1 MSGAPVIA
9 PPPHI
14 ERPIKRIM
22 LGMMLALQRVTLV
35 GAPAPITVRLR
46 DLMRNPQP
54 GDLVI
59 ESSIAPWLLYRD
71 PEFLDSRWDGQFLT
85 YSGTVREYREVE
97 GETVVDTF
105 LECLNPDGT
114 TFSWTNAE
122 LLAVPSGLVD
132 THLSPVDNYQHKG

>member
-1 MSGAPVIA
+1 MPDPSVK

-22 LGMMLALQRVTLV
+22 LGMMLSLQRVTLV
-35 GAPAPITVRLR
+35 GDPAPITVTLR
-46 DLMRNPQP
+46 DTMRNPQP
-54 GDLVI
+54 GDMVI
-59 ESSIAPWLLYRD
+59 ESSIAYWLLYRD
-71 PEFLDSRWDGQFLT
+71 PEFQDSRWDGQFLT
-85 YSGTVREYREVE
+85 YLRTVREYREVE
-97 GETVVDTF
+97 GEQVVDTF

-132 THLSPVDNYQHKG
+132 MHLSPIDNYQHTA